1 MMQLFSS
8 SGYFYLGEVGA
19 YVFLS
24 LISHAT
30 ILINVN
36 MWVYNR
42 RAVVFFFFFT
52 ATDNRPKYPS
62 VPNYSAIVLTSH
74 TLMRQVLVR
83 QTIVWLSM
91 FFWKGMIWV
100 GPF

>member
-1 MMQLFSS
+1 MYFSHSLVMPLFLLMSTC
-8 SGYFYLGEVGA
+8 GFIIDGLL
-19 YVFLS
+19 F
-24 LISHAT
+24 
-30 ILINVN
+30 
-36 MWVYNR
+36 
-42 RAVVFFFFFT
+42 FFFFFT